1 MTTVN
6 NIFAAV
12 FEALVALPRALG
24 WGPYGECVFV
34 SLLLGVVFLWIF
46 KLTTNQ
52 EKIREATRRLFAHL
66 IETRL
71 FDHEPRVVLRS
82 FLQLLRWNL
91 RYFVLSLRPAFIL
104 TIPMVLLLT
113 QMEASWGTR
122 PLRPGESTTVTVTLR
137 DFETYAD
144 ALRLKST
151 NNVVVES
158 PAMRSPATRQ
168 VSWRVRG
175 LRTGR
180 AFVTVHADKLRFRKS
195 IDVTAQHAPRVSRT
209 RSQQLAD
216 QFYYPVEAGLAPDG
230 PIVAIAAAYPSRL
243 LRWGPVSLHWIW
255 WLLLWS
261 IAPAF
266 VIRWLVNRWRPN
278 TL

>member
-1 MTTVN
+1 MSN
-6 NIFAAV
+6 GAIDLKDLKKRM
-12 FEALVALPRALG
+12 EGALT
-24 WGPYGECVFV
+24 
-34 SLLLGVVFLWIF
+34 SLKAEF
-46 KLTTNQ
+46 
-52 EKIREATRRLFAHL
+52 
-66 IETRL
+66 
-71 FDHEPRVVLRS
+71 S
-82 FLQLLRWNL
+82 
-91 RYFVLSLRPAFIL
+91 
-104 TIPMVLLLT
+104 
-113 QMEASWGTR
+113 
-122 PLRPGESTTVTVTLR
+122 
-137 DFETYAD
+137 
-144 ALRLKST
+144 
-151 NNVVVES
+151 
-158 PAMRSPATRQ
+158 
-168 VSWRVRG
+168 G